1 MEEIF
6 YMNTLSDS
14 NTDALDNTLRF
25 GIIYP
30 HLSFKI
36 IRQIKALFLFRKNF

>member
-25 GIIYP
+25 GSSMLIYP
-30 HLSFKI
+30 SK
-36 IRQIKALFLFRKNF
+36 